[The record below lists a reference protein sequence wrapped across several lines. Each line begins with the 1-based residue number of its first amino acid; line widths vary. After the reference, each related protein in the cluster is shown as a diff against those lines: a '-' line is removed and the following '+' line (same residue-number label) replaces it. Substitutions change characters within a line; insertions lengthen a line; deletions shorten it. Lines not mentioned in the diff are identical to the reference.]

1 MISAENFLEK
11 RMRKA
16 FFLAGILLTSCS
28 LSPFGSEEPKSY
40 PTYALKEKTQES
52 QTGLKG
58 VENVLFY
65 IKREFSPVEGEI
77 VLNSY
82 DGFIIDLGRKNGISE
97 GDRFIS
103 ESGAVLKV
111 KEVRNDYSVALPTIG
126 NPLVGEKVKKFSFSR
141 ALFIDFTAK
150 EGRELFKKL
159 QKEVKTLHLA
169 PYVEGEKFK
178 KLFGLK
184 FPSDFKRKVPADKL
198 LGYDGYL
205 LVSERGVAVYDNTKK
220 LLKFFPWEGAP
231 ASSFQIGIS
240 SGYKVVL
247 DLKKHATSLFAGD
260 IDKTPQKEVVVATE
274 NGIQVFH
281 VNHYGVSEV
290 YRFKNPFPGSY
301 LFHVSPVDIDG
312 DGKLEMAINGF
323 YQETKSVS
331 SGLFKVK
338 NGKLVKLARSNLI
351 ISGFDTNG
359 DGINDTL
366 YGQEVSSE
374 ADKFFGKRVWKL
386 ELKGNKLVK
395 GKRIPVPSEFQVT
408 SAQIFKSDGKKLF
421 AYYDL
426 DYFFNVSD
434 GQKVL
439 WRSPIQI
446 GASPNSIYWYT
457 DDTLVSYYI
466 TPKPKTVDIDGDGDE
481 EVLFSQN
488 KNAVPGILRNI
499 YTFDGGRVL
508 ILYRKGSSFDWK
520 EATNPIYKL
529 GGIEEFDYLP
539 EYDIFTAVFT
549 ESGIFKSPKSKL
561 LFISPTF

>member
-1 MISAENFLEK
+1 
-11 RMRKA
+11 MRKA
-16 FFLAGILLTSCS
+16 VFLAGLLLASCS
-28 LSPFGSEEPKSY
+28 LSPFGGGEPDVY
-40 PTYALKEKTQES
+40 PTYAPKEKA
-52 QTGLKG
+52 QTIKSETRGI
-58 VENVLFY
+58 ENVLLY
-65 IKREFSPVEGEI
+65 IKREFSPLEGEI

-82 DGFIIDLGRKNGISE
+82 DGFIIDLGRKDGVSE

-103 ESGAVLKV
+103 EKGAVLKV
-111 KEVRNDYSVALPTIG
+111 KEVRDDYSVALPTIG
-126 NPLVGEKVKKFSFSR
+126 NPLVGEKVKKLSFNR
-141 ALFIDFTAK
+141 ALFVDFTAR
-150 EGRELFKKL
+150 EGRELFNKL

-169 PYVEGEKFK
+169 PYSEGEKFK
-178 KLFGLK
+178 KLFGLRY
-184 FPSDFKRKVPADKL
+184 PSDFKRKVPTEKL

-205 LVSERGVAVYDNTKK
+205 VVSEEGVAVYDNTKK

-231 ASSFQIGIS
+231 TSTFRVGIG
-240 SGYKVVL
+240 SGYRVVL
-247 DLKKHATSLFAGD
+247 DLKKHATSLFAGN
-260 IDKTPQKEVVVATE
+260 IDRTPQKEIVLSTE
-274 NGIQVFH
+274 NRIYVFH
-281 VNHYGVSEV
+281 LNRYGVSQV

-301 LFHVSPVDIDG
+301 LFHISPVDVDK
-312 DGKLEMAINGF
+312 DGKLELAIDGF

-331 SGLFKVK
+331 SGLFKVR
-338 NGKLVKLARSNLI
+338 NGKLVKVAESKLI
-351 ISGFDTNG
+351 ISGFDTDG

-374 ADKFFGKRVWKL
+374 PDKFFGKKVWKL
-386 ELKGNKLVK
+386 RLEGKKLVK
-395 GKRIPVPSEFQVT
+395 AGKVPVPSGFQVT
-408 SAQIFKSDGKKLF
+408 SAQIFKIKGKNLF

-434 GQKVL
+434 GQVLL

-446 GASPNSIYWYT
+446 GASPNAVYWYI

-466 TPKPKTVDIDGDGDE
+466 TPKPKTLDLNGDGEE

-508 ILYRKGSSFDWK
+508 ILYRKGNRFDWK
-520 EATNPIYKL
+520 EATTSVYKL

-539 EYDIFTAVFT
+539 EYDLFVAVFT